1 VLLSWPARLG
11 VHAHGVRQ
19 AVRKEGGLKCPDE
32 LAYTHIIICRA
43 ISEGT
48 TLDVLVTHLARNLQ
62 FGVAE
67 DKMMERL
74 WGDNFFDPKTKKWTK
89 KHTGT
94 DTCQ

>member
-1 VLLSWPARLG
+1 MHTCV
-11 VHAHGVRQ
+11 
-19 AVRKEGGLKCPDE
+19 
-32 LAYTHIIICRA
+32 ICH
-43 ISEGT
+43 
-48 TLDVLVTHLARNLQ
+48 VQ

-94 DTCQ
+94 DTCQWVPSLHAIWAVCISLLRPTY

>member
-1 VLLSWPARLG
+1 V
-11 VHAHGVRQ
+11 
-19 AVRKEGGLKCPDE
+19 PDPRSDAE
-32 LAYTHIIICRA
+32 P
-43 ISEGT
+43 
-48 TLDVLVTHLARNLQ
+48 Q

-94 DTCQ
+94 DTCQCVFLHMAAEL

>member
-1 VLLSWPARLG
+1 MHVGSDAAAILQDS
-11 VHAHGVRQ
+11 HA
-19 AVRKEGGLKCPDE
+19 
-32 LAYTHIIICRA
+32 
-43 ISEGT
+43 
-48 TLDVLVTHLARNLQ
+48 HLARHVQ

-94 DTCQ
+94 DTCQWVPSLLLYGHLLL